1 MLKYDTRA
9 LLEEKFTYYELV
21 IAVAKRARA
30 IADQAE
36 LEHEALDVKPVR
48 MAIDELQ
55 KSRAHI
61 QHIELPQEE
70 SSVPAEAPASF
81 AGLGS
86 AVDFSDDGEE
96 DEENA
101 DDEDFDDE
109 DEEDDASD
117 ASDDDAE
124 A

>member
-9 LLEEKFTYYELV
+9 LLEGKFTYYELV

-36 LEHEALDVKPVR
+36 LEHEVLDLKPVR
-48 MAIDELQ
+48 IAIDELQ

-61 QHIELPQEE
+61 QHIETPPEE
-70 SSVPAEAPASF
+70 SAAPAETSVPASF
-81 AGLGS
+81 TGLGS
-86 AVDFSDDGEE
+86 VVGFSADED
-96 DEENA
+96 DEENE
-101 DDEDFDDE
+101 DDERDEDFDDE
-109 DEEDDASD
+109 DEES
-117 ASDDDAE
+117 DDAE